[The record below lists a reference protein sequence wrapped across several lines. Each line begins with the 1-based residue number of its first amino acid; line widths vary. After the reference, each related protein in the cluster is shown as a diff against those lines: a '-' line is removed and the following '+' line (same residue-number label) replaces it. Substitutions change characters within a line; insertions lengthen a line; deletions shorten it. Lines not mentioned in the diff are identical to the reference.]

1 MPPKGKGK
9 GGKSSKGGWRSD
21 GGTKT
26 VSLDEFLAS
35 SGGGLPS
42 TVSAGVG
49 SGGTDL
55 GVLHTLVTALANP
68 ASQSLHSRTPGPPRT
83 IKLASADE
91 ERRLVAAYALLKE
104 KEAMDEKNRIRQL
117 VDEGMKARLGSP
129 EKNPGVKQSAR
140 KNKKAK
146 VDIVEDL
153 TETSSEAEGPE
164 SPGPLQPSRGAKHRK
179 KLREELS
186 SLRDALPAL
195 MEFKET
201 MMELL
206 TADKAGGSDDDS
218 AGAKSGGT
226 VMRQLRRA
234 YRTYTQQTTP
244 TPSPL
249 GTADQSVAAK
259 EPKGMSS
266 RTKRTASRAL
276 NGNDLD
282 KDTDP
287 SDTGSEGSTKM
298 RALWEHFKSDTPTPS
313 STEKKTIPKKQS
325 PINYFKA
332 TLDSLKGAG
341 MLVDKEK
348 FPIPDE
354 KYAKTL
360 SATDIDVVAPMV
372 KKITTIMG
380 KAAMAM
386 KTKRKEADLAAKSMI
401 VDGLGDHIGYRMP
414 RGMDLSLYLA
424 SLLVWLMRAKI
435 DFGQDPYMEQLI
447 S

>member
-1 MPPKGKGK
+1 
-9 GGKSSKGGWRSD
+9 
-21 GGTKT
+21 
-26 VSLDEFLAS
+26 
-35 SGGGLPS
+35 
-42 TVSAGVG
+42 
-49 SGGTDL
+49 
-55 GVLHTLVTALANP
+55 
-68 ASQSLHSRTPGPPRT
+68 
-83 IKLASADE
+83 
-91 ERRLVAAYALLKE
+91 
-104 KEAMDEKNRIRQL
+104 
-117 VDEGMKARLGSP
+117 
-129 EKNPGVKQSAR
+129 
-140 KNKKAK
+140 
-146 VDIVEDL
+146 
-153 TETSSEAEGPE
+153 
-164 SPGPLQPSRGAKHRK
+164 
-179 KLREELS
+179 
-186 SLRDALPAL
+186 
-195 MEFKET
+195 
-201 MMELL
+201 
-206 TADKAGGSDDDS
+206 
-218 AGAKSGGT
+218 
-226 VMRQLRRA
+226 MRQLRRA

-313 STEKKTIPKKQS
+313 STEKMTIPKKQS

-341 MLVDKEK
+341 TMVDKEK